1 MYNLTLVLKQK
12 DYKVNCF
19 AKRILRSAVSFE
31 KYQTSSLGSSSAWF
45 SCALQLVRFS
55 GIPFYNSKSR
65 WRYFCMKQKS
75 CVHFLKL
82 APRTLLPILLKF
94 WLSSSLPSEGTSQLR
109 HSIFSHFCWCIL
121 HTPSSVWPDGCINSS
136 IFCD

>member
-75 CVHFLKL
+75 CVQFLKIGSPYSASNPFKVL
-82 APRTLLPILLKF
+82 MMETILFSVNWKF
-94 WLSSSLPSEGTSQLR
+94 SSSSTLISTSPRSFTSLAKK
-109 HSIFSHFCWCIL
+109 L
-121 HTPSSVWPDGCINSS
+121 KAELLT
-136 IFCD
+136 